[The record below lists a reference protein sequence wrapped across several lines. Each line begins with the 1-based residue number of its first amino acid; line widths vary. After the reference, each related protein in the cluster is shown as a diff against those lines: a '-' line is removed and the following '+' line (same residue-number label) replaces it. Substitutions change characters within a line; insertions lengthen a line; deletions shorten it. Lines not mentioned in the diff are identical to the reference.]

1 MRRPRWASREAALID
16 APLEEHPPV
25 QRHQLLHHLRRGQ
38 LLPDAALP
46 AAQIHQLPQQA
57 VVYPL
62 LAALQYAL
70 LRVAQ
75 PVDEGFIQHLVPHA
89 DFQRPAHEVQQL
101 LSAGAIGVRQ
111 IRLLQHLIRLV
122 HVLGQL
128 DGQFV
133 LAFEVVIDIAH
144 GAAGGLCDLLH
155 GDVFKALPVRTDPAP
170 SPGSGGA
177 SPWPASFVR

>member
-1 MRRPRWASREAALID
+1 M
-16 APLEEHPPV
+16 

-75 PVDEGFIQHLVPHA
+75 PVDEGLIQHLVPHA
-89 DFQRPAHEVQQL
+89 DLQRPAHEVQQL

-155 GDVFKALPVRTDPAP
+155 GDVFKALPVKQIQRRLLDPAAHLHSLP
-170 SPGSGGA
+170 LSCGDPLCHRTFPYVVNSPCII
-177 SPWPASFVR
+177 PF